1 MLKLNF
7 FEVLV
12 DLLVMYVLE
21 NLFINLLDI
30 FVEYLQNIDV
40 MLKSILFDNL

>member
-30 FVEYLQNIDV
+30 FVEYFNNDV
-40 MLKSILFDNL
+40 MLRSILFDNL

>member
-30 FVEYLQNIDV
+30 FVEYL
-40 MLKSILFDNL
+40 

>member
-30 FVEYLQNIDV
+30 FVEYLQYIDV
-40 MLKSILFDNL
+40 MLRSILFDNL